1 MTTLSN
7 IKYAN
12 IVKFIKDSKKNN
24 NFIMYNE
31 IKEKYL
37 TSPYTNKKS
46 IIIKYY
52 IWDVL
57 KKKTIDENEKDNII
71 NIINELKNAS
81 TIGSKAILV
90 YIIESIKLFKEDKTN
105 TNLKKEILNEISK
118 NVNLKGYINGNN
130 SSKINNNNNNN
141 SVQKRLEN
149 LPIENSFKKSSLA
162 RFSRHKS
169 HKQPIKKFFGLNK
182 YNNILNVPL
191 ESPRK
196 FKPDEIIKNID
207 DKNMKLESSIGK
219 DKVESLKSSILKALS
234 KKYRNNINNELLED
248 FFNKLSLN
256 KGTNITNITNICI
269 LLRKMFN
276 IYAVINTYNNIE
288 PGFKNLNLTI
298 DKPLIIYLYYETII
312 EKYSPIS
319 CNNKYVYDYDAF
331 IKYIKKFDED
341 LLIKNINTVHI
352 IKKDSWKNLDSYTTM
367 MYSILFLTDRSNN
380 IKSNIKDKPI
390 LFKKLY
396 ENEKMFIDSQQY
408 NILILFNDIR
418 DSDLQLYFNGKRNTS
433 NMNTLNTIWTSWDF
447 KNKNIKKRNNETFI
461 ILYVEYINTT
471 KIFWPVK
478 INDKYMI
485 SIKNKDLIISYFN
498 ETYSPTFNYLGSN
511 ENNENAL
518 NNNNQSVN

>member
-1 MTTLSN
+1 
-7 IKYAN
+7 
-12 IVKFIKDSKKNN
+12 
-24 NFIMYNE
+24 
-31 IKEKYL
+31 
-37 TSPYTNKKS
+37 
-46 IIIKYY
+46 
-52 IWDVL
+52 
-57 KKKTIDENEKDNII
+57 
-71 NIINELKNAS
+71 
-81 TIGSKAILV
+81 
-90 YIIESIKLFKEDKTN
+90 
-105 TNLKKEILNEISK
+105 
-118 NVNLKGYINGNN
+118 
-130 SSKINNNNNNN
+130 
-141 SVQKRLEN
+141 
-149 LPIENSFKKSSLA
+149 
-162 RFSRHKS
+162 
-169 HKQPIKKFFGLNK
+169 
-182 YNNILNVPL
+182 
-191 ESPRK
+191 
-196 FKPDEIIKNID
+196 
-207 DKNMKLESSIGK
+207 
-219 DKVESLKSSILKALS
+219 
-234 KKYRNNINNELLED
+234 
-248 FFNKLSLN
+248 
-256 KGTNITNITNICI
+256 
-269 LLRKMFN
+269 MFN

-518 NNNNQSVN
+518 NNNNQSVNELENNNV